1 MKVMKK
7 ILIAAMAALLLLS
20 CSGNDV
26 YDKVIAVY
34 ENAAEEVLTANS
46 KEECRALERKLNA
59 ECSKVLRE
67 YGQELAELQRKAD
80 DGNRRSVAKLAELN
94 EAKRLYRENKAA
106 KRATFR

>member
-67 YGQELAELQRKAD
+67 YGQELAELQRKAA
-80 DGNRRSVAKLAELN
+80 DGNKRAVARLDKVN
-94 EAKRLYRENKAA
+94 DAKRLYRENKAN
-106 KRATFR
+106 KRKSFK

>member
-46 KEECRALERKLNA
+46 KEELRTLERELNA
-59 ECSKVLRE
+59 DCSRVLRM
-67 YGQELAELQRKAD
+67 YANELAELESKAA
-80 DGNRRSVAKLAELN
+80 DGNRRAVAKLQELN
-94 EAKRLYRENKAA
+94 DAKRLYRENKAE
-106 KRATFR
+106 KRKSF